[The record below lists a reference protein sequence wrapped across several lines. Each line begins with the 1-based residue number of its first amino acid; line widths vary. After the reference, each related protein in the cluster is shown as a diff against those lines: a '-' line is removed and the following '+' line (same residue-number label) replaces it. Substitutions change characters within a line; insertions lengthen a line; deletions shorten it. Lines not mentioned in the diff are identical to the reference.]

1 MRLENSKRV
10 KWANILCHKGMKPY
24 KVIVTDG
31 EVTNELPVTMT
42 NLKTVLK
49 AVKDVYGIPQKRIL
63 ITEVLDT
70 DD

>member
-10 KWANILCHKGMKPY
+10 KWANILCHEGMKPY

-31 EVTNELPVTMT
+31 VVTNELPVTMT